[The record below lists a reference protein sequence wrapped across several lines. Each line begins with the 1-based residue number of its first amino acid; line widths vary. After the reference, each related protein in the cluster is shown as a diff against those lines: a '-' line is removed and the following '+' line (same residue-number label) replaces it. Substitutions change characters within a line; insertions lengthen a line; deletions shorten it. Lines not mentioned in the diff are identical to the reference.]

1 MAKTQN
7 LGDSAQTTAR
17 EASLDPSK
25 DNVNALKNAHLT
37 PTAVRRVSSGKTIN
51 PEVKDEQ
58 SFTKSTTPKST
69 PKKQTTDS
77 KTTRSVSKVPRPVKR
92 STPNT
97 SSEPSTSVS
106 KAPKPIRR
114 STPTKTTYK
123 ARPKATEPLV
133 YQKRFV
139 DLETLMSY

>member
-1 MAKTQN
+1 MAKTQD

-25 DNVNALKNAHLT
+25 DNRNALQNAHLT
-37 PTAVRRVSSGKTIN
+37 PKAVSRVLAGKTIN

-58 SFTKSTTPKST
+58 SFTKSSSPTPS
-69 PKKQTTDS
+69 PKKQTTDG
-77 KTTRSVSKVPRPVKR
+77 KTTPKVSRPVKR
-92 STPNT
+92 STPN
-97 SSEPSTSVS
+97 PSREAPRSVS

-114 STPTKTTYK
+114 SIPTKTTYK
-123 ARPKATEPLV
+123 APSKAVKPEPLV

-139 DLETLMSY
+139 DLDTLMSY